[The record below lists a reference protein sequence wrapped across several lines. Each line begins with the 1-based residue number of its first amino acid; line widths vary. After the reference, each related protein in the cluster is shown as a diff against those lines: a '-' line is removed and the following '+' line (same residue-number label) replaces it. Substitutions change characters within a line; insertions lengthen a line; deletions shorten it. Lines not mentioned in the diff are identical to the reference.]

1 MSNITDFLATSSA
14 SGYNKDDRIRSIS
27 LNAIQEARI
36 AIGRG
41 ALPFLDDDARK
52 QEIVFRILKSLSP
65 APEVMPVTDTTEHFP
80 LVSKDQA
87 PHNPTLDRMSELL
100 DNLSNEIQE
109 EVDKSPI
116 KASLPK
122 AKQTA

>member
-1 MSNITDFLATSSA
+1 MSNIFDLSA
-14 SGYNKDDRIRSIS
+14 SSNGYNKDDRIRSIS
-27 LNAIQEARI
+27 LNAIQETRI

-41 ALPFLDDDARK
+41 GLPFLDDDARK
-52 QEIVFRILKSLSP
+52 QEIVYKILKSLTP
-65 APEVMPVTDTTEHFP
+65 APDEIPSQNVDEHFP

-87 PHNPTLDRMSELL
+87 PINPVLDRMSELL
-100 DNLSNEIQE
+100 DNLSNEIAE

>member
-1 MSNITDFLATSSA
+1 MSNITDFLATSA
-14 SGYNKDDRIRSIS
+14 TGYNKDDRIRSIS

-41 ALPFLDDDARK
+41 GLPFLDDDARK

-65 APEVMPVTDTTEHFP
+65 APETMPVSDTTEHYP

-116 KASLPK
+116 KANLPK
-122 AKQTA
+122 PKQTA